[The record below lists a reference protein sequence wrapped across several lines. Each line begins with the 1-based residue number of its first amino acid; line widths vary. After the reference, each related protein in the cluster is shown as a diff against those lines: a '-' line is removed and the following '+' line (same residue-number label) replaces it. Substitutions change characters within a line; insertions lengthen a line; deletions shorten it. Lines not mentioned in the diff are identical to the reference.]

1 MICVPK
7 LPSPKDIGCW
17 PPIAKFAARSQT
29 FGTNGISTQT
39 FPFIDMKK
47 FLSLLL
53 LAIVAS
59 SSATAGEGMWLL
71 NKLKQVNE
79 AKMHELGFK
88 LTAEDIYSLN
98 KASMK
103 DAVAR
108 LGGGFCSGEVVS
120 ADGLMLT
127 NHHCGYEAVQSLST
141 VENDILTNGFWA
153 MNRDQE
159 RSAGFRVSFLQYITD
174 VSDTVR
180 AALKDGMSEAQRDSV
195 IQVIG
200 QGLEASATKG
210 HPHVEADFKSM
221 FEGNEFY
228 LFVYKSYPDVRL
240 VGTPPN
246 AIGKFGGDTDNWQWP
261 RHTGDFSMFRIY
273 TGPDG
278 EPAEYAAANI
288 PFKPKYHFPVSLD
301 GVKKGDFSMIMGF
314 PGSTDRFLNS
324 DGVKLALDVEQ
335 PARVK
340 VRGEKL
346 EIMKKHMNANDAVR
360 LKYAAKYAQIAN
372 YWKYFIGQQKGL
384 KRQHVFDKKKE
395 QEDALMTWVN
405 ANPARKGT
413 YAELATDLS
422 SGYAERGRFE
432 KASTYMQEAAF
443 GSEAVVFGFRL
454 YGLLMQ
460 LEKDPKDAVKIAAMT
475 TRIKGMAR
483 TFWKDYDPA
492 TDQEVTAAMFKLI
505 HDDVDPAQQPDV
517 MATVAKK
524 YKGDFS
530 KWAADMFRTS
540 IITDSTRLMA
550 FLAKPSLKV
559 LQKDMAMN
567 TTVSCLGLYRGELSE
582 GTEGAQV
589 KIDRGYRLMV
599 AAMREKDPGK
609 MWYPNANSTERLT
622 YGIVNDY
629 SPADAIHYDLSTSYI
644 GILQKEDPT
653 SDEFIVPKRE
663 KELFMAKD
671 FGRYANAE
679 GNLPIC
685 FISENDITGGN
696 SGSPVING
704 NGELIGIAFDGN
716 WEAMSGDISYEPEL
730 QRTISV
736 DIRYVL
742 WIIDKY
748 AGAKHLV
755 DEMTLVSRPKPVEA
769 VPTAEPVA
777 APKPAEVKTAKPK
790 AAKKI

>member
-1 MICVPK
+1 
-7 LPSPKDIGCW
+7 
-17 PPIAKFAARSQT
+17 
-29 FGTNGISTQT
+29 
-39 FPFIDMKK
+39 MKK
-47 FLSLLL
+47 IFSALLVTM
-53 LAIVAS
+53 LAMG
-59 SSATAGEGMWLL
+59 SAFAGEGMWLL

-79 AKMHELGFK
+79 AQMRELGFK

-108 LGGGFCSGEVVS
+108 LGGGFCTGEVVS

-127 NHHCGYEAVQSLST
+127 NHHCGYSAIQSLST
-141 VENDILTNGFWA
+141 LEDDILTDGFWA
-153 MNRDQE
+153 MKRDQE
-159 RSAGFRVSFLQYITD
+159 RPADFSVSFLQYITD
-174 VSDTVR
+174 VSDTV
-180 AALKDGMSEAQRDSV
+180 LSSLNSEMSEAERDSV
-195 IQVIG
+195 LGVMARALEGQATEGQPHIQ
-200 QGLEASATKG
+200 
-210 HPHVEADFKSM
+210 ADFKSM

-228 LFVYKSYPDVRL
+228 LFVYKTYPDVRL

-278 EPAEYAAANI
+278 EPAEYAVENV
-288 PFKPKYHFPVSLD
+288 PFKPKWHFPVSLD

-335 PARVK
+335 PSRVK
-340 VRGEKL
+340 IRGEKL
-346 EIMKKHMNANDAVR
+346 DIMKKHMNANNAVR
-360 LKYAAKYAQIAN
+360 LKYAAKHAQVAN

-384 KRQHVFDKKKE
+384 KAQRVFDRKKA
-395 QEDALMTWVN
+395 QEDDLMAWVD
-405 ANPARKGT
+405 ADPVREAKYGEVRK
-413 YAELATDLS
+413 DLS
-422 SGYAERGRFE
+422 EGYAERAQFE

-443 GSEAVVFGFRL
+443 GSEMVVFGFRV
-454 YGLLMQ
+454 YGLMMQ
-460 LEKDPKDAVKIAAMT
+460 LEKDPKDATRIAALT
-475 TRIKGMAR
+475 DRVKGSAR
-483 TFWKDYDPA
+483 DFWKDYDPA
-492 TDQEVTAAMFKLI
+492 TDQEVTAAMFKMI
-505 HDDVDPAQQPDV
+505 HADVDPAQQPDV
-517 MATVAKK
+517 IKTVTKK

-530 KWAADMFRTS
+530 KWAAAVFKTS
-540 IITDSTRLMA
+540 VLTDSTRLMA
-550 FLAKPSLKV
+550 FLANPKLKT
-559 LQKDMAMN
+559 LQKDMGMQ
-567 TTVSCLGLYRGELSE
+567 TMVSCLGLYRNDLGPGIQE
-582 GTEGAQV
+582 AQV
-589 KIDRGYRLMV
+589 KIDKGYRLMV
-599 AAMREKDPGK
+599 AAMREKDPEK
-609 MWYPNANSTERLT
+609 MWYSNANSTERLT

-629 SPADAIHYDLSTSYI
+629 SPADAVHYDLSTTHI

-653 SDEFIVPKRE
+653 SDEFTVPTRQ
-663 KELFMAKD
+663 KELLLAKD
-671 FGRYANAE
+671 FGRYGNND

-704 NGELIGIAFDGN
+704 SGELIGIAFDGN

-742 WIIDKY
+742 WVIDKF

-755 DEMTLVSRPKPVEA
+755 DEMTVVK
-769 VPTAEPVA
+769 
-777 APKPAEVKTAKPK
+777 APKAVEPAVETAPAKP
-790 AAKKI
+790 AKIPAGTER